1 MSYVTH
7 LRCLGCG
14 KEYPADRV
22 MNLCPEDNRPVQ
34 ICFDLEALA
43 KKDSSDIAYRPE
55 LKNMWRFGRLLAL
68 DPGDAQDA
76 SNIFSLGE
84 GYTPIYRW
92 ADYPLAKKAG
102 FELWLKDE
110 GRPAPGFGANPTGS
124 FKDRGMAM
132 VVSMARKFGLQKL
145 AVPTQGNAGD
155 SLAEYAAQAG
165 LSAAIAMP
173 DNTPMPIMG
182 KVSAYSQLYP
192 GISLDVVKGTIREAG
207 QLIKEKYLPQGYFS
221 VATFHEPGW
230 RIDGKKTL
238 GLELAEPAIPFN
250 DGAWRM
256 PDVIVY
262 PTGGGTGILGMWKAF
277 NELRALGLTDGLLP
291 RMIAVQS
298 EATAP
303 LVRAFEA
310 GLPDSNALAAGDTI
324 AYGLN
329 VPGGV
334 GHFEVLRILR
344 ESQGAALAVPEA
356 EIGVTLG
363 RVYRKTGW
371 WISPE
376 GAACVVALSRLVD
389 EQHIHRGDRVVIINT
404 GSWEKYLPDIRH
416 LL

>member
-14 KEYPADRV
+14 KEYAADRV
-22 MNLCPEDNRPVQ
+22 MNLCPEDNLPVQ
-34 ICFDLEALA
+34 MCFDLEALG
-43 KKDSSDIAYRPE
+43 KKEARDIAYRPE
-55 LKNMWRFGRLLAL
+55 RKNMWRFGRLMAL
-68 DPGDAQDA
+68 NPDNAKDA
-76 SNIFSLGE
+76 SHIFSLGE

-92 ADYPLAKKAG
+92 SDHALAKKAG

-132 VVSMARKFGLQKL
+132 VVSMARKFGLEKL

-155 SLAEYAAQAG
+155 SLAEYASQAG

-173 DNTPMPIMG
+173 GNTPMPILG
-182 KVSAYSQLYP
+182 KVAAYSQLYR
-192 GISLDVVKGTIREAG
+192 GISLDVVEGTIREAG
-207 QLIKEKYLPQGYFS
+207 LLIEEKYLPQGYFS
-221 VATFHEPGW
+221 VATFQEPGW

-250 DGAWRM
+250 DGSWRV

-277 NELRALGLTDGLLP
+277 NELRALGLTDGPMP

-298 EATAP
+298 EATPP

-310 GLPDSNALAAGDTI
+310 GLPDSERVEAGDTI

-356 EIGVTLG
+356 DIGATLG
-363 RVYRKTGW
+363 RVFRKTGW

-376 GAACVVALSRLVD
+376 GAACVVAISRLVD
-389 EQHIHRGDRVVIINT
+389 ERHIRPGDRVVIVNT
-404 GSWEKYLPDIRH
+404 GSWEKYLPEVRH

>member
-14 KEYPADRV
+14 KEYAADRV
-22 MNLCPEDNRPVQ
+22 MNLCPEDNLPVQ
-34 ICFDLEALA
+34 MCFDLEALG
-43 KKDSSDIAYRPE
+43 KKEASDIAYRPE
-55 LKNMWRFGRLLAL
+55 RKNMWRFGRLMAL
-68 DPGDAQDA
+68 NPDNAKDATH
-76 SNIFSLGE
+76 ICSLGE

-92 ADYPLAKKAG
+92 SDHALAKKAG

-132 VVSMARKFGLQKL
+132 VVSMARKFGLEKL

-155 SLAEYAAQAG
+155 SLAEYASQAG

-173 DNTPMPIMG
+173 GNTPMPILG
-182 KVSAYSQLYP
+182 KVAAYSQLYR
-192 GISLDVVKGTIREAG
+192 GISLDVVEGTIREAG
-207 QLIKEKYLPQGYFS
+207 LLIEEKYLPQGYFS
-221 VATFHEPGW
+221 VATFQEPGW

-250 DGAWRM
+250 DGSWRV

-277 NELRALGLTDGLLP
+277 NELRALGLTDGPMP

-298 EATAP
+298 EATPP

-310 GLPDSNALAAGDTI
+310 GLPDSERMEAGDTI

-356 EIGVTLG
+356 DIGATLG
-363 RVYRKTGW
+363 RVFRKTGW

-376 GAACVVALSRLVD
+376 GAACVVAISRLVD
-389 EQHIHRGDRVVIINT
+389 ERHIRPGDRVVIVNT
-404 GSWEKYLPDIRH
+404 GSWEKYLPEVRH

>member
-1 MSYVTH
+1 MSFVTH

-14 KEYPADRV
+14 KEFPADQV
-22 MNLCPEDNRPVQ
+22 MNLCPEDNLPVQ
-34 ICFDLEALA
+34 ICFDLETLR
-43 KKDSSDIAYRPE
+43 KKEAGDISYRPE
-55 LKNMWRFGRLLAL
+55 LKNMWRFGRLMAL
-68 DPGDAQDA
+68 DPGDAEDA
-76 SNIFSLGE
+76 SSIFSLGE

-92 ADYPLAKKAG
+92 SDHSLAKKHG

-110 GRPAPGFGANPTGS
+110 GRPATGFGANPTGS

-132 VVSMARKFGLQKL
+132 VVSMARKFGLEKL
-145 AVPTQGNAGD
+145 AIPTQGNAGD

-165 LSAAIAMP
+165 LSAAVAMP

-192 GISLDVVKGTIREAG
+192 GISIDVVAGTIREAG

-221 VATFHEPGW
+221 VATFEEPGW

-250 DGAWRM
+250 DGAWQM

-277 NELRALGLTDGLLP
+277 NELQTLGLTDGPMP
-291 RMIAVQS
+291 RIIAVQS
-298 EATAP
+298 DATAP
-303 LVRAFEA
+303 LVQAFEA
-310 GLPDSNALAAGDTI
+310 GLSDSDAVEAGQTI

-344 ESQGAALAVPEA
+344 ECQGTAVAVPEA
-356 EIGVTLG
+356 EIGAALG
-363 RVYRKTGW
+363 RVFKKTGW
-371 WISPE
+371 WICPE
-376 GAACVVALSRLVD
+376 GAACVVAISRLVD
-389 EQHIHRGDRVVIINT
+389 EQHIHPGDRVVIINT

>member
-14 KEYPADRV
+14 KEYAADRV
-22 MNLCPEDNRPVQ
+22 MNLCPEDNLPVQ
-34 ICFDLEALA
+34 MCFDLEALG
-43 KKDSSDIAYRPE
+43 KKEASDIAYRPE
-55 LKNMWRFGRLLAL
+55 RKNMWRFGRLMAL
-68 DPGDAQDA
+68 NPDNAKDATH
-76 SNIFSLGE
+76 IFSLGE

-92 ADYPLAKKAG
+92 SDHALAKKAG

-132 VVSMARKFGLQKL
+132 VVSMARKFGLEKL

-155 SLAEYAAQAG
+155 SLAEYASQAG

-173 DNTPMPIMG
+173 GNTPMPILG
-182 KVSAYSQLYP
+182 KVAAYSQLYR
-192 GISLDVVKGTIREAG
+192 GISLDVVEGTIREAG
-207 QLIKEKYLPQGYFS
+207 LLIEEKYLPQGYFS
-221 VATFHEPGW
+221 VATFQEPGW

-250 DGAWRM
+250 DGSWRV

-277 NELRALGLTDGLLP
+277 NELRALGLTDGPMP

-298 EATAP
+298 EATPP

-310 GLPDSNALAAGDTI
+310 GLPDSERVEAGDTI

-344 ESQGAALAVPEA
+344 ESQGVALAVPEA
-356 EIGVTLG
+356 DIGATLG
-363 RVYRKTGW
+363 RVFRKTGW

-376 GAACVVALSRLVD
+376 GAACVVAISRLVD
-389 EQHIHRGDRVVIINT
+389 ERHIRPGDRVVIVNT
-404 GSWEKYLPDIRH
+404 GSWEKYLPEVRH

>member
-22 MNLCPEDNRPVQ
+22 MNLCPKDNLPVQ
-34 ICFDLEALA
+34 MCFDLEALG
-43 KKDSSDIAYRPE
+43 KKEASDIAYRPE
-55 LKNMWRFGRLLAL
+55 RKNMWRFGRLMAL
-68 DPGDAQDA
+68 DPDNAKDA
-76 SNIFSLGE
+76 SHIFSLGE

-92 ADYPLAKKAG
+92 SDHALAKKGG

-132 VVSMARKFGLQKL
+132 VVSMARKLGLEKL

-173 DNTPMPIMG
+173 ANTPMPILG
-182 KVSAYSQLYP
+182 KVAAYSQLYR
-192 GISLDVVKGTIREAG
+192 GISLDVVEGTIREAG
-207 QLIKEKYLPQGYFS
+207 LLIEEKYLPQGYFS
-221 VATFHEPGW
+221 VATFQEPGW

-250 DGAWRM
+250 EGIWRA

-277 NELRALGLTDGLLP
+277 NELRALGLTDGPMP

-303 LVRAFEA
+303 LVQAFEA
-310 GLPDSNALAAGDTI
+310 GLPDTEGVEAGDTI

-356 EIGVTLG
+356 DIGATLG
-363 RVYRKTGW
+363 RVFRKTGW

-376 GAACVVALSRLVD
+376 GAACVVAISRLVD
-389 EQHIHRGDRVVIINT
+389 ERHIQPGDRVVIVNT
-404 GSWEKYLPDIRH
+404 GSWEKYLPEIRH